1 MKKVPLLIF
10 LFSILVIPLTDSSGA
25 ELPKVAVW
33 DLASGDLKAVYAQD
47 LTLVLVSEIAKLK
60 KYEVY
65 SQENVRTLAGWTEE
79 RMKLGCTST
88 QCLTALGQMDI
99 AKLISGRIG
108 KVGNRYSVSLN
119 LFDTQNAKAENA
131 VSEFGS
137 SENELIDL
145 VQVAAR
151 RLLGVEIVPPKAEEK
166 VPEKGPKGAANAFS
180 RIPLDNAL
188 LMGNSEAP
196 LKVAVFTDP
205 DCPFCATFH
214 QEMGKVLLERSDVAF
229 YIFMFPLA
237 MHKNAYWKSKSVVC
251 NRSLKM
257 LEDSFAK
264 KEIPRTEC
272 DTKEVDN
279 NIKLAQDLGIQGTP
293 TVVFADGR
301 VHAGSM
307 SAKQFADLLQEK
319 R

>member
-1 MKKVPLLIF
+1 MKKVLLLIF
-10 LFSILVIPLTDSSGA
+10 LISIWVIPITASFGA

-33 DLASGDLKAVYAQD
+33 DLASGDLKAGYAQD

-108 KVGNRYSVSLN
+108 KVGKRYSVSLN

-137 SENELIDL
+137 SEDELIDL

-151 RLLGVEIVPPKAEEK
+151 RLLGAEIVPPKAEEK

-188 LMGNSEAP
+188 LMGDREAP

-214 QEMGKVLLERSDVAF
+214 REMGKVLLERNDVAF

-237 MHKNAYWKSKSVVC
+237 MHQDAYWKSKSIVC

-257 LEDSFAK
+257 LEDAFAK

-272 DTKEVDN
+272 DTKEIDN
-279 NIKLAQDLGIQGTP
+279 NIKLAQDIGIQGTP
-293 TVVFADGR
+293 AIVFADGR
-301 VHAGSM
+301 VHLGTM
-307 SAKQFADLLQEK
+307 SAKEFLDLLQEK